1 LTCINKTTKYVLRY
15 MRKRH
20 ETEKGL
26 GIVESIRWGSAQ
38 PYFAFEGE
46 SKGSP
51 FILDKYVK
59 TSRD

>member
-1 LTCINKTTKYVLRY
+1 

-38 PYFAFEGE
+38 PYFAFKGG

-51 FILDKYVK
+51 FILDKYLK
-59 TSRD
+59 TIRDSHD